1 MKKNNKKIAK
11 EEIGNIE
18 EYEDTTKYREFVSS
32 YFAWMSLEE
41 QKNRVDKMENMTK

>member
-1 MKKNNKKIAK
+1 MEKKNKKFAK
-11 EEIGNIE
+11 EEIGNL
-18 EYEDTTKYREFVSS
+18 EYGEFVSS